1 MKMNYIEANFVAQRL
16 LVHSSGDLMIIS
28 DMFSEVIN
36 IFPLRKLKIE
46 TNESIV
52 DIQ

>member
-1 MKMNYIEANFVAQRL
+1 
-16 LVHSSGDLMIIS
+16 MIIS
-28 DMFSEVIN
+28 DTFSEVIN

-52 DIQ
+52 DIQWESMELYI